1 MKVELSRIENDTLSF
16 DEELAIAPERL
27 DTAQVEGATPVRV
40 VGTIQRSHLG
50 YRLEGRVA
58 GSARLTCDRCLA
70 RVEWSFDESFSIE
83 LRPATVLTSDDEVG
97 LDADDHYTTARDLAV
112 LARYAM
118 ANPTFAEIVG
128 AREYTVR
135 GIVEATG
142 ESPGRAYI
150 DEGIRIVY
158 RQLAAALPPLVQQG
172 WLVVDTT
179 ALDIAGV
186 VSAVLRQTGVSINS

>member
-50 YRLEGRVA
+50 HRLEGRVA

-97 LDADDHYTTARDLAV
+97 LDADDLDVTFVDGDEFDTEDAAV
-112 LARYAM
+112 EQML
-118 ANPTFAEIVG
+118 
-128 AREYTVR
+128 
-135 GIVEATG
+135 
-142 ESPGRAYI
+142 
-150 DEGIRIVY
+150 
-158 RQLAAALPPLVQQG
+158 LALPMRVLCREECAGLCPTCG
-172 WLVVDTT
+172 ANRNEAGACRCEPEVDPRWE
-179 ALDIAGV
+179 ALRGLAG
-186 VSAVLRQTGVSINS
+186 SSS